1 MKKIRIAQIGT
12 SEYSHGCP
20 VFRTLTEC
28 PDVFEIVG
36 YALPENEREKFPEQ
50 VKAFEGYKE
59 MTVEEI
65 LADESIDAVT
75 VETEEIY
82 LTKYAKMVVNA
93 KKHLHMEKP
102 GGLSL
107 ADFEEMVDTAE
118 KNGTVFHTGY
128 MYRYNPVIVPLLA
141 RIDKGELGDIISVEA
156 HMSCLHP
163 APFRD
168 WQNTFPGCGMMFFL
182 GCHLIDL
189 VYRIKGE
196 PKAVHPFLGCSGMDG
211 VHAPDNTVCVLE
223 YESGPSFVKTADV
236 ERGGFL
242 RRQLV
247 VTGTK
252 ETVVIEPL
260 ERSLG
265 GEMLTTGYRNITGEE
280 WGADGERMACE
291 PYHRYKNMMLGFAS
305 FVRGEAKNPYDYT
318 YEKNVRRLVQKCCG
332 LGE

>member
-1 MKKIRIAQIGT
+1 MRRIRIAQIGT
-12 SEYSHGCP
+12 SQYSHGQP
-20 VFRTLTEC
+20 VFETLASR

-50 VKAFEGYKE
+50 AKAFDGYKE

-65 LADESIDAVT
+65 LSDDSIEAVT

-107 ADFEEMVDTAE
+107 PAFIDMVNTAE

-128 MYRYNPVIVPLLA
+128 MYRYNPVIAPLIE

-156 HMSCLHP
+156 QMSCLHP
-163 APFRD
+163 KEFRD

-196 PKAVHPFLGCSGMDG
+196 PKSTSAFFGRSGLEG
-211 VHAPDNTVCVLE
+211 VDAPDNTLLVLN
-223 YESGPSFVKTADV
+223 YKSGPSFVKTADV

-242 RRQLV
+242 RRRLV

-252 ETVVIEPL
+252 ETVVVEPL
-260 ERSLG
+260 ERTVEGCL
-265 GEMLTTGYRNITGEE
+265 LTTDVRCITDEG
-280 WGADGERMACE
+280 WGADGECVRTE
-291 PYHRYKNMMLGFAS
+291 PYNRYMAMMLGFAS
-305 FVRGEAKNPYDYT
+305 FVRGEKKNPYDYE
-318 YEKNVRRLVQKCCG
+318 YERNLYRLLHKACG
-332 LGE
+332 LEG

>member
-12 SEYSHGCP
+12 SVNSHGHP

-36 YALPENEREKFPEQ
+36 YALPENEREKFPVQ
-50 VKAFEGYKE
+50 AAAFDGYRE

-65 LADESIDAVT
+65 LSDESIDAVT

-82 LTKYAKMVVNA
+82 LTKYAKMVVDA
-93 KKHLHMEKP
+93 QKHLHMEKP

-107 ADFEEMVDTAE
+107 KDFNEMVDTAE

-128 MYRYNPVIVPLLA
+128 MYRYNPVIKTLFE

-156 HMSCLHP
+156 HMSCVHP
-163 APFRD
+163 DPFRE
-168 WQNTFPGCGMMFFL
+168 WQSTFPGCGMMFFL

-196 PKAVHPFLGCSGMDG
+196 PKAVHPFLGSSGMNG
-211 VHAPDNTVCVLE
+211 IHSPDNTMCVLE

-252 ETVVIEPL
+252 ETYVIEPL
-260 ERSLG
+260 EKNVG
-265 GEMLTTGYRNITGEE
+265 GDMLTSGYRSITGAE
-280 WGADGERMACE
+280 WGSDGDRMKSE
-291 PYHRYKNMMLGFAS
+291 PYHRYKDMMLGFAS

-318 YEKNVRRLVQKCCG
+318 YEKNLRALVHKCCA
-332 LGE
+332 LED

>member
-1 MKKIRIAQIGT
+1 MAEQAQPKMITINLYGKRYRVPDNMT
-12 SEYSHGCP
+12 MLKALEYC
-20 VFRTLTEC
+20 
-28 PDVFEIVG
+28 G
-36 YALPENEREKFPEQ
+36 YAPTR
-50 VKAFEGYKE
+50 G
-59 MTVEEI
+59 I
-65 LADESIDAVT
+65 
-75 VETEEIY
+75 
-82 LTKYAKMVVNA
+82 
-93 KKHLHMEKP
+93 
-102 GGLSL
+102 
-107 ADFEEMVDTAE
+107 
-118 KNGTVFHTGY
+118 
-128 MYRYNPVIVPLLA
+128 
-141 RIDKGELGDIISVEA
+141 
-156 HMSCLHP
+156 
-163 APFRD
+163 
-168 WQNTFPGCGMMFFL
+168 GCRHGFCGACAM
-182 GCHLIDL
+182 

-252 ETVVIEPL
+252 ETVVVEPL
-260 ERSLG
+260 EKSLG